1 MTNEAVPGT
10 PVDARAPST
19 ASSNKKR
26 QGRGRPTSKG
36 DDSRDVLFL
45 KGAAAQQTKNPGN
58 LIYYALCEERYDEYA
73 AFPDN
78 HPSKAEICRGIVD
91 EVLRSGGK
99 FRSPTGGTMTYASAL
114 QKTKDRM
121 RQIAKPKIRPDHV
134 NENDVVFTRGA
145 NNHLYAGNAKWRLLL
160 DQYVTRF
167 YRDFIANG
175 MKDREGASKRRP
187 QYQID
192 IINEVVSIIRKRGGT
207 FRRGETLEALTDDE
221 IIQKNVA
228 RFKDLKK
235 ELRKGRVFPIPQR
248 SANGTIACN
257 NTSAT
262 SDTIK
267 TEEGSFDASG
277 KDLVVMSFATPAALA
292 SVSGQSYTRMLSKPG
307 CTSVKKTVKRA
318 EDLKNLKKET
328 RAKWRRGGG
337 ISSRRSNGTRIKD
350 DDEDSGYD
358 SSILPSDDDESE
370 GDGSGSSEEEEF
382 AALIRLSKEKQ
393 NMDRRERL
401 KRRRLGQPAPAP
413 PRLRSTASKRRK
425 VSSIPKRQNKEE
437 EGDDDDDEEEA
448 YEKSEY
454 EKLRE
459 EKIKRN
465 QRRLVELGLAG
476 NFK

>member
-1 MTNEAVPGT
+1 MTNEAAPGT
-10 PVDARAPST
+10 PVDARAPSA

-26 QGRGRPTSKG
+26 RGRGRPTSKS
-36 DDSRDVLFL
+36 DDSKDVLFL
-45 KGAAAQQTKNPGN
+45 KGAAAQQTKHSAN
-58 LIYYALCEERYDEYA
+58 LTYYALCEERYDEYA
-73 AFPDN
+73 ALPDN
-78 HPSKAEICRGIVD
+78 HPSKAEICRGIVG

-99 FRSPTGGTMTYASAL
+99 FRSPTGGTMTHASAL

-121 RQIAKPKIRPDHV
+121 RQIAKPKIRPDNV

-145 NNHLYAGNAKWRLLL
+145 NNHLYAGNTKWRSLL

-207 FRRGETLEALTDDE
+207 FRKGETLEALTDDE
-221 IIQKNVA
+221 IIKKNVA

-235 ELRKGRVFPIPQR
+235 ELRKGRVFPQC
-248 SANGTIACN
+248 SAN
-257 NTSAT
+257 AT
-262 SDTIK
+262 DAIK
-267 TEEGSFDASG
+267 TEEGSFDASE
-277 KDLVVMSFATPAALA
+277 KDVVVISFATPADLA
-292 SVSGQSYTRMLSKPG
+292 SVSGQSHTRMLSKPG

-328 RAKWRRGGG
+328 RAKWRRGGDT
-337 ISSRRSNGTRIKD
+337 SRRANGARIQD

-358 SSILPSDDDESE
+358 SSMLSSDDDESE
-370 GDGSGSSEEEEF
+370 GGDAKSDGADSSEEEEF
-382 AALIRLSKEKQ
+382 ATLTRLSKERR
-393 NMDRRERL
+393 NMDRQERL
-401 KRRRLGQPAPAP
+401 KRRRLGRPAPVP
-413 PRLRSTASKRRK
+413 PRLRSTASKRPR
-425 VSSIPKRQNKEE
+425 VSSIQKIKRGEE
-437 EGDDDDDEEEA
+437 EEDDDEEEA

-476 NFK
+476 KLK

>member
-1 MTNEAVPGT
+1 MTNEAAPGT
-10 PVDARAPST
+10 PVDARAPSA

-26 QGRGRPTSKG
+26 RGRGRPTSKS
-36 DDSRDVLFL
+36 DDSKDVLFL
-45 KGAAAQQTKNPGN
+45 KGAAAQQTKHSAN
-58 LIYYALCEERYDEYA
+58 LTYYALCEERYDEYA
-73 AFPDN
+73 ALPDN
-78 HPSKAEICRGIVD
+78 HPSKAEICRGIVG

-99 FRSPTGGTMTYASAL
+99 FRSPTGGTMTHASAL

-121 RQIAKPKIRPDHV
+121 RQIAKPKIRPDNV

-145 NNHLYAGNAKWRLLL
+145 NNHLYAGNTKWRLLL

-221 IIQKNVA
+221 IIKKNVA

-235 ELRKGRVFPIPQR
+235 ELRKGRVFPQC
-248 SANGTIACN
+248 SAN
-257 NTSAT
+257 AT
-262 SDTIK
+262 DAIK
-267 TEEGSFDASG
+267 TEEGSFDASE
-277 KDLVVMSFATPAALA
+277 KDVVVISFATPADLA
-292 SVSGQSYTRMLSKPG
+292 SVSGQSHTRMLSKPG

-328 RAKWRRGGG
+328 RAKWRRGGDP
-337 ISSRRSNGTRIKD
+337 SRRANGARIQD

-358 SSILPSDDDESE
+358 SSMLPSDDDESE
-370 GDGSGSSEEEEF
+370 GGGAKSDGADSSEEEEF
-382 AALIRLSKEKQ
+382 ATLTRLSKERR
-393 NMDRRERL
+393 NMDRQERL
-401 KRRRLGQPAPAP
+401 KRRRLGRPAPVP
-413 PRLRSTASKRRK
+413 PRLRSTANKRPR
-425 VSSIPKRQNKEE
+425 VSSIQKIKRGEE
-437 EGDDDDDEEEA
+437 EEDDDEEEA

-476 NFK
+476 KFK

>member
-1 MTNEAVPGT
+1 MTNEAAPGT
-10 PVDARAPST
+10 PVDARAPSA

-26 QGRGRPTSKG
+26 RGRGRPTSKS
-36 DDSRDVLFL
+36 DDSKDVLFL
-45 KGAAAQQTKNPGN
+45 KGAAAQQTKHSAN
-58 LIYYALCEERYDEYA
+58 LTYYALCEERYDEYA
-73 AFPDN
+73 ALPDN
-78 HPSKAEICRGIVD
+78 HPSKAEICRGIVG

-99 FRSPTGGTMTYASAL
+99 FRTPTGGTMTHASAL

-121 RQIAKPKIRPDHV
+121 RQIAKPKIRPDNV

-145 NNHLYAGNAKWRLLL
+145 NNHLYAGNTKWRLLL

-221 IIQKNVA
+221 IIKKNVA

-235 ELRKGRVFPIPQR
+235 ELRKGRVFPQC
-248 SANGTIACN
+248 SAN
-257 NTSAT
+257 AT
-262 SDTIK
+262 DAIK
-267 TEEGSFDASG
+267 TEEGSFDASE
-277 KDLVVMSFATPAALA
+277 KDVVVISFATPADLA
-292 SVSGQSYTRMLSKPG
+292 SVSGQSHTRMLSKPG

-328 RAKWRRGGG
+328 RAKWRRGGDP
-337 ISSRRSNGTRIKD
+337 SRRANGARIKD

-358 SSILPSDDDESE
+358 SSMLPSDDDESE
-370 GDGSGSSEEEEF
+370 GGGAKSDGEDSSEEEEF
-382 AALIRLSKEKQ
+382 ATLTRLSKERR
-393 NMDRRERL
+393 NMDRQERL
-401 KRRRLGQPAPAP
+401 KRRRLGRPAPVP
-413 PRLRSTASKRRK
+413 PRLRSTASKRPR
-425 VSSIPKRQNKEE
+425 VSSIQKIKRGEE
-437 EGDDDDDEEEA
+437 EEDDDEEEA

-476 NFK
+476 KFK

>member
-1 MTNEAVPGT
+1 MTNEAAPGT
-10 PVDARAPST
+10 PVDARAPSA

-26 QGRGRPTSKG
+26 RGRGRPTSKS
-36 DDSRDVLFL
+36 DDSKDVLFL
-45 KGAAAQQTKNPGN
+45 KGAAAQQTKHSAN
-58 LIYYALCEERYDEYA
+58 LTYYALCEERYDEYA
-73 AFPDN
+73 ALPDN
-78 HPSKAEICRGIVD
+78 HPSKAEICRGIVG

-99 FRSPTGGTMTYASAL
+99 FRSPTGGTMTHASAL

-121 RQIAKPKIRPDHV
+121 RQIAKPKIRPDNV

-145 NNHLYAGNAKWRLLL
+145 NNHLYAGNTKWRSLL

-221 IIQKNVA
+221 IIKKNVA

-235 ELRKGRVFPIPQR
+235 ELRKGRVFPQC
-248 SANGTIACN
+248 SAN
-257 NTSAT
+257 AT
-262 SDTIK
+262 DAIK
-267 TEEGSFDASG
+267 TEEGSFDASE
-277 KDLVVMSFATPAALA
+277 KDVVVISFATPADLA
-292 SVSGQSYTRMLSKPG
+292 SVSGQSHTRMLSKPG

-328 RAKWRRGGG
+328 RAKWRRGGDT
-337 ISSRRSNGTRIKD
+337 SRRANGTRIKD

-358 SSILPSDDDESE
+358 SSMLPSDDDESE
-370 GDGSGSSEEEEF
+370 GGGAKSDGADSSEEEEF
-382 AALIRLSKEKQ
+382 ATLTRLSKERR
-393 NMDRRERL
+393 NMDRQERL
-401 KRRRLGQPAPAP
+401 KRRRLGRPAPVP
-413 PRLRSTASKRRK
+413 PRLRSTASKRPR
-425 VSSIPKRQNKEE
+425 VSSIQKIKRGEE
-437 EGDDDDDEEEA
+437 EEDDDEEEA

-465 QRRLVELGLAG
+465 QRRLVELGLVG
-476 NFK
+476 KFK

>member
-1 MTNEAVPGT
+1 MTNEAAPGT
-10 PVDARAPST
+10 PVDSRAPSA

-26 QGRGRPTSKG
+26 RGRGRPTSKS
-36 DDSRDVLFL
+36 DDSKDVLFL
-45 KGAAAQQTKNPGN
+45 KGAAAQQTKHSAN
-58 LIYYALCEERYDEYA
+58 LTYYALCEERYDEYA
-73 AFPDN
+73 ALPDN
-78 HPSKAEICRGIVD
+78 HPSKAEICRGIVG

-99 FRSPTGGTMTYASAL
+99 FRSPTGGTMTHASAL

-121 RQIAKPKIRPDHV
+121 RQIAKPKIRPDNV

-145 NNHLYAGNAKWRLLL
+145 NNHLYAGNTKWRLLL

-221 IIQKNVA
+221 IIKKNVA

-235 ELRKGRVFPIPQR
+235 ELRKGRVFPQC
-248 SANGTIACN
+248 SAN
-257 NTSAT
+257 AT
-262 SDTIK
+262 DAIK
-267 TEEGSFDASG
+267 TEEGSFDASE
-277 KDLVVMSFATPAALA
+277 KDVVVISFATPADLA
-292 SVSGQSYTRMLSKPG
+292 SVSGQSHTRMLSKPG

-328 RAKWRRGGG
+328 RAKWRRGGDT
-337 ISSRRSNGTRIKD
+337 SRRANGARIQD

-358 SSILPSDDDESE
+358 SSMLSSDDDESE
-370 GDGSGSSEEEEF
+370 GGDAKSDGADSSEEEEF
-382 AALIRLSKEKQ
+382 ATLTRLSKERR
-393 NMDRRERL
+393 NMDRQERL
-401 KRRRLGQPAPAP
+401 KRRRLGRPAPVP
-413 PRLRSTASKRRK
+413 PRLRSTASKRPR
-425 VSSIPKRQNKEE
+425 VLSIQKIKRGEE
-437 EGDDDDDEEEA
+437 EEDDDEEEA

-476 NFK
+476 KFK

>member
-1 MTNEAVPGT
+1 MTNEAAPGT
-10 PVDARAPST
+10 PVDARAPSA

-26 QGRGRPTSKG
+26 RGRGRPTSKS
-36 DDSRDVLFL
+36 DDSKDVLFL
-45 KGAAAQQTKNPGN
+45 KGAAAQQTKHSAN
-58 LIYYALCEERYDEYA
+58 LTYYALCEERYDEYA
-73 AFPDN
+73 ALPDN
-78 HPSKAEICRGIVD
+78 HPSKAEICRGIVG

-99 FRSPTGGTMTYASAL
+99 FRSPTGGTMTHASAL

-121 RQIAKPKIRPDHV
+121 RQIAKPKIRPDNV

-145 NNHLYAGNAKWRLLL
+145 NNHLYAGNTKWRLLL

-221 IIQKNVA
+221 IIKKNVA

-235 ELRKGRVFPIPQR
+235 ELRKGRVFPQC
-248 SANGTIACN
+248 SAN
-257 NTSAT
+257 AT
-262 SDTIK
+262 DAIK
-267 TEEGSFDASG
+267 TEEGSFDASE
-277 KDLVVMSFATPAALA
+277 KDVVVISFATPADLA
-292 SVSGQSYTRMLSKPG
+292 SVSGQSHTRMLSKPG

-328 RAKWRRGGG
+328 RAKWRRGGDP
-337 ISSRRSNGTRIKD
+337 SRRANGARIKD

-358 SSILPSDDDESE
+358 SSMLPSDDDESE
-370 GDGSGSSEEEEF
+370 SGGAKSDGADSSEEEEF
-382 AALIRLSKEKQ
+382 ATLTRLSKERR
-393 NMDRRERL
+393 NMDRQERL
-401 KRRRLGQPAPAP
+401 KRRRLGRPAPVP
-413 PRLRSTASKRRK
+413 PRLRSTASKRPR
-425 VSSIPKRQNKEE
+425 VSSIQKIKRGEE
-437 EGDDDDDEEEA
+437 EEDDDEEEA

-476 NFK
+476 KFK

>member
-1 MTNEAVPGT
+1 MTNEAAPGT
-10 PVDARAPST
+10 PVDARAPSA

-26 QGRGRPTSKG
+26 RGRGRPTSKS
-36 DDSRDVLFL
+36 DDSKDVLFL
-45 KGAAAQQTKNPGN
+45 KGAAAQQTKHSAN
-58 LIYYALCEERYDEYA
+58 LTYYALCEERYDEYA
-73 AFPDN
+73 ALPDN
-78 HPSKAEICRGIVD
+78 HPSKAEICRGIVG

-99 FRSPTGGTMTYASAL
+99 FRSPTGGTMTHASAL

-121 RQIAKPKIRPDHV
+121 RQIAKPKIRPDNV

-145 NNHLYAGNAKWRLLL
+145 NNHLYAGNTKWRSLL

-221 IIQKNVA
+221 IIKKNVA

-235 ELRKGRVFPIPQR
+235 ELRKGRVFPQC
-248 SANGTIACN
+248 SAN
-257 NTSAT
+257 AT
-262 SDTIK
+262 DAIK
-267 TEEGSFDASG
+267 TEEGSFDASE
-277 KDLVVMSFATPAALA
+277 KDVVVISFATPADLA
-292 SVSGQSYTRMLSKPG
+292 SVSGQSHTRMLSKPG

-328 RAKWRRGGG
+328 RAKWRRGGDT
-337 ISSRRSNGTRIKD
+337 SSRGANGARIQD

-358 SSILPSDDDESE
+358 SSMLPSDDDESE
-370 GDGSGSSEEEEF
+370 GGGAKSDGADSSEEEEF
-382 AALIRLSKEKQ
+382 ATLTRLSKERR
-393 NMDRRERL
+393 NMDRQERL
-401 KRRRLGQPAPAP
+401 KRRRLGRPAPVP
-413 PRLRSTASKRRK
+413 PRLRSTASKRPR
-425 VSSIPKRQNKEE
+425 VSSIQKIKRGEE
-437 EGDDDDDEEEA
+437 EEDDDEEEA

-476 NFK
+476 KFK

>member
-1 MTNEAVPGT
+1 
-10 PVDARAPST
+10 
-19 ASSNKKR
+19 
-26 QGRGRPTSKG
+26 
-36 DDSRDVLFL
+36 
-45 KGAAAQQTKNPGN
+45 
-58 LIYYALCEERYDEYA
+58 
-73 AFPDN
+73 
-78 HPSKAEICRGIVD
+78 
-91 EVLRSGGK
+91 
-99 FRSPTGGTMTYASAL
+99 MTYASAL

-235 ELRKGRVFPIPQR
+235 ELRKGRVFPQC
-248 SANGTIACN
+248 STN
-257 NTSAT
+257 NAT
-262 SDTIK
+262 DDAIK

-277 KDLVVMSFATPAALA
+277 KDVVVISFANPAALT

-337 ISSRRSNGTRIKD
+337 TSRKANGIRIKD

-358 SSILPSDDDESE
+358 SSMLASDEDESG
-370 GDGSGSSEEEEF
+370 GDGADSSGDEEEEV
-382 AALIRLSKEKQ
+382 ATLARLSKERQ

-401 KRRRLGQPAPAP
+401 KRRRLGRPAPAP
-413 PRLRSTASKRRK
+413 PRLRSTASKRHK
-425 VSSIPKRQNKEE
+425 VSSIPKRQIKEADE
-437 EGDDDDDEEEA
+437 DDDDDDDDEEA

-459 EKIKRN
+459 EKIQRN

-476 NFK
+476 KFNGQMK

>member
-1 MTNEAVPGT
+1 MTNEAAPGT
-10 PVDARAPST
+10 PVDARAPSA

-26 QGRGRPTSKG
+26 RGRGRPTSKS
-36 DDSRDVLFL
+36 DDSKDVLFL
-45 KGAAAQQTKNPGN
+45 KGAAAQQTKHSAN
-58 LIYYALCEERYDEYA
+58 LTYYALCEERYDEYA
-73 AFPDN
+73 ALPDN
-78 HPSKAEICRGIVD
+78 HPSKAEICRGIVG
-91 EVLRSGGK
+91 EVLQSGGK
-99 FRSPTGGTMTYASAL
+99 FRSPTGGTMTHASAL

-121 RQIAKPKIRPDHV
+121 RQIAKPKIRPDNV

-145 NNHLYAGNAKWRLLL
+145 NNHLYAGNTKWRLLL

-221 IIQKNVA
+221 IIKKNVA

-235 ELRKGRVFPIPQR
+235 ELRKGRVFPQC
-248 SANGTIACN
+248 SAN
-257 NTSAT
+257 AT
-262 SDTIK
+262 DAIK
-267 TEEGSFDASG
+267 TEEGSFDASE
-277 KDLVVMSFATPAALA
+277 KDVVVISFATPAALA
-292 SVSGQSYTRMLSKPG
+292 SVSGQSHTRMLSKPG

-328 RAKWRRGGG
+328 RAKWRRGGDP
-337 ISSRRSNGTRIKD
+337 SRRANGASIKD

-358 SSILPSDDDESE
+358 SSMLPSDDDESE
-370 GDGSGSSEEEEF
+370 GGGAKSDGADSSEEEEF
-382 AALIRLSKEKQ
+382 ATLTRLSKERR
-393 NMDRRERL
+393 NMDRQERL
-401 KRRRLGQPAPAP
+401 KRRRLGRPAPVP
-413 PRLRSTASKRRK
+413 PRLRSTASKRPR
-425 VSSIPKRQNKEE
+425 VSSIQKIKRGEE
-437 EGDDDDDEEEA
+437 EEDDDEEEA

-476 NFK
+476 KFK